1 MSDEIVSISEYLLG
15 SKSTFS
21 TSDRTLNL
29 VMISY
34 LPSLLVV
41 PLLVVALLA
50 VALPCSLIVVVWTV
64 ALWLLG
70 SQAMNFCD
78 DRVFECLYI

>member
-1 MSDEIVSISEYLLG
+1 MSDEIVSISEYLLA
-15 SKSTFS
+15 SESTFS

-29 VMISY
+29 ALSSY
-34 LPSLLVV
+34 FPSLLV
-41 PLLVVALLA
+41 
-50 VALPCSLIVVVWTV
+50 VALPCSLIVVAWTV

-70 SQAMNFCD
+70 SQAMNFCN

>member
-1 MSDEIVSISEYLLG
+1 MSDEIVSISEYLLA
-15 SKSTFS
+15 SESNFS
-21 TSDRTLNL
+21 TSDRTLNIAL
-29 VMISY
+29 SSY

-41 PLLVVALLA
+41 PLLVVT
-50 VALPCSLIVVVWTV
+50 LPCSLIVVAWTV

>member
-1 MSDEIVSISEYLLG
+1 MSDEIVSISEYLLA
-15 SKSTFS
+15 SESTFS

-29 VMISY
+29 ALSSY
-34 LPSLLVV
+34 LPSLLAV
-41 PLLVVALLA
+41 PLLV
-50 VALPCSLIVVVWTV
+50 VALPCSLIVVAWTV

-78 DRVFECLYI
+78 DSVFECLYI